1 MKKFI
6 ISIFNLREKYL
17 YLLIVLSFF
26 IIALYHLKSGYYMS
40 SDSRTFSGLA
50 DNLIE
55 FNFNI
60 FDFSVRV
67 PTFFIT
73 VPVSLIAI
81 CKIIFI
87 DKWQYAFLFLN
98 LIFLFFSM
106 IFFAKTLLLVKVRSF
121 LIFISLFLILAS
133 VDVLTWPRYI
143 LSDMNYTFLVILITY
158 FITKGFVENKFNY
171 LLIFSILFLI
181 LITRPS
187 SISVIFAI
195 ILFIIISKH
204 AFFLKPKSLLTSLL
218 MLFILVP
225 LVFGILYYLIEFN
238 FSESTQLDWWLLS
251 KVKIGM
257 IIHDRP
263 ETWVNAP
270 NTYKDVVNI
279 YFLRLVNFFNP
290 YAVSFSIIHN
300 FLNIIQI
307 LLIFLSMCIWSL
319 FGGNIRNQD
328 KLFFFILLLS
338 FSVASFHTF
347 TLIDYDWR
355 YRFPIVLPLIMLF
368 PISIEMIL
376 KKYKY

>member
-1 MKKFI
+1 MKKLI
-6 ISIFNLREKYL
+6 IRIFNLKEKYL

-26 IIALYHLKSGYYMS
+26 IIALYHLNSGYYMS

-55 FNFNI
+55 SNFNI

-67 PTFFIT
+67 PTFFII

-87 DKWQYAFLFLN
+87 DKWQHAFLFLN
-98 LIFLFFSM
+98 LTFLFFSM
-106 IFFAKTLLLVKVRSF
+106 IFFAKTLLIVKVRSF
-121 LIFISLFLILAS
+121 LIFISLPLIFAS

-143 LSDMNYTFLVILITY
+143 LSDMNYAFLVILITY
-158 FITKGFVENKFNY
+158 FVTKGIVENKFNY
-171 LLIFSILFLI
+171 LLIFLILFLI

-195 ILFIIISKH
+195 VFFIIISKH
-204 AFFLKPKSLLTSLL
+204 ELFLKPKIILISLFI
-218 MLFILVP
+218 LFILVP
-225 LVFGILYYLIEFN
+225 LVFGLLYYLIESN
-238 FSESTQLDWWLLS
+238 FSENTQLDWWLLS

-263 ETWVNAP
+263 ETWVNTP
-270 NTYKDVVNI
+270 NNFKDVVCI

-290 YAVSFSIIHN
+290 YAATFSIMHN
-300 FLNIIQI
+300 FLNIVQI
-307 LLIFLSMCIWSL
+307 LLISLSISIWL
-319 FGGNIRNQD
+319 FFGGHIRNQD

-338 FSVASFHTF
+338 IFVASFHTF

-355 YRFPIVLPLIMLF
+355 YRFPIILPLIMLF

-376 KKYKY
+376 KKYKL